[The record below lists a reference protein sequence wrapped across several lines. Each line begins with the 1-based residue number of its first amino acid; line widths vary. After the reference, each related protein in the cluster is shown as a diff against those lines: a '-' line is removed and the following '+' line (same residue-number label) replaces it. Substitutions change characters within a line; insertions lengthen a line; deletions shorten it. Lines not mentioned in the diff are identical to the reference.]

1 MRYKIVYKIIKL
13 ISVLVWFVNGIYC
26 KILDQVPRH
35 QEIVKKIINEEYS
48 GELTL
53 IIGLLEVV
61 MVVWILS
68 NYKSRL
74 NVIIQITV
82 VMIMNIVELLFVRD
96 LLLWGKYNVVFA
108 ILFTV
113 ILYINEF
120 QLKSK
125 LTKYVTIT

>member
-82 VMIMNIVELLFVRD
+82 VMIMNIVELLLVRD

>member
-1 MRYKIVYKIIKL
+1 MRYKIVYRIIKL
-13 ISVLVWFVNGIYC
+13 ISVLVWFVKGIYC

-96 LLLWGKYNVVFA
+96 LLFWGKYNVVFA